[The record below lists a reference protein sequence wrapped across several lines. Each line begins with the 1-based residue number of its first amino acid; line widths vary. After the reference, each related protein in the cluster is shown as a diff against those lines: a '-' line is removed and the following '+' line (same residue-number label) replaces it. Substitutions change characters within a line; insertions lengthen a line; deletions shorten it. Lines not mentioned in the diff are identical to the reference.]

1 MTLKLAGGGRAL
13 PSLVSYEP
21 VLVTGDRAAGSRAS
35 SAEASS
41 SSKSD
46 LTTKDTLKLLEHL
59 DGLPNEMAAIQKAL
73 RTF

>member
-1 MTLKLAGGGRAL
+1 MILKLAGGGRAL

-41 SSKSD
+41 KND